1 MTLATVLQES
11 ETARESWRY
20 TSLRALKEAAFTP
33 AAPVAV
39 AADALPAPLAAE
51 NQRLVF
57 INGIFTPTLS
67 TTAQLPAGLLH
78 AEANHLTLTLA
89 AETCLA
95 PQPLETLFIWTKA
108 EAAQQSATQLTLQL
122 GSHARLTLHER
133 HVSLGAGAAHAA
145 LIKLD
150 ITLAEQAK
158 LLHSRFQTMAMTDYH
173 LATTRA
179 TLAKGAYYDQF
190 CLTTG
195 AALSRHTLHVAL
207 TAAEAQTRLLGAY
220 LLRAAQHGDTTSI
233 IRHDAPQTTSQ
244 EHYRGVLSGK
254 ARGVFQGKIIVAPG
268 AQKSDG
274 QQMSRALLLSPQAE
288 ANSKPE
294 LEIYADDVKCSHGAT
309 IGQLDEAA
317 LFYLQSRG
325 IAKAD
330 ARALLTTAFLTEV
343 LDTVSDSGGRTA
355 AQQLVD
361 GWLNTAEAA

>member
-20 TSLRALKEAAFTP
+20 TSLRALKDIAFSP
-33 AAPVAV
+33 ADDIAV

-57 INGIFTPTLS
+57 INGVISPALS
-67 TTAQLPAGLLH
+67 TTAQLPSGLLH
-78 AEANHLTLTLA
+78 AQANHLTLTLA

-95 PQPLETLFIWTKA
+95 PQPLELLFIWTKA

-122 GSHARLTLHER
+122 GSHARLTLLER
-133 HVSLGAGAAHAA
+133 HVSFGTGAAHAA
-145 LIKLD
+145 LVKFD

-158 LLHSRFQTMAMTDYH
+158 LLHSRFQTCAPTDYH
-173 LATTRA
+173 LATTNA
-179 TLAKGAYYDQF
+179 TLGKGAYYDQF
-190 CLTTG
+190 CLSTG
-195 AALSRHTLHVAL
+195 AALSRHSINVTL
-207 TAAEAQTRLLGAY
+207 AAPEAQTRLLSAY
-220 LLRAAQHGDTTSI
+220 LLHGAQHGDTTST
-233 IRHDAPQTTSQ
+233 IRHNAPQTTSQ

-254 ARGVFQGKIIVAPG
+254 ARGVFQGKIIVAAG

-309 IGQLDEAA
+309 IGQLDDAA

-330 ARALLTTAFLTEV
+330 ARALLTAAFLTE
-343 LDTVSDSGGRTA
+343 LLEAMGDNGGRTA
-355 AQQLVD
+355 AQKLVD
-361 GWLNTAEAA
+361 SWLNTAEAA

>member
-1 MTLATVLQES
+1 MTLATMLQES

-20 TSLRALKEAAFTP
+20 TSLRALKDIAFAP

-57 INGIFTPTLS
+57 INGIFTPALS
-67 TTAQLPAGLLH
+67 TTAQLPAGLLR

-95 PQPLETLFIWTKA
+95 PQPLELLFVWTKA
-108 EAAQQSATQLTLQL
+108 AAAQQSAAQLTLQL

-133 HVSLGAGAAHAA
+133 HVSLSTGAAHAA
-145 LIKLD
+145 LVKLN

-158 LLHSRFQTMAMTDYH
+158 LLHSRFQTCALTDYH
-173 LATTRA
+173 LATTTA
-179 TLAKGAYYDQF
+179 TLGKGAYYDQF

-195 AALSRHTLHVAL
+195 AALSRHTINVTL
-207 TAAEAQTRLLGAY
+207 AAPEAQTRLLGAY
-220 LLRAAQHGDTTSI
+220 LLRGAQHGDTTSI
-233 IRHDAPQTTSQ
+233 IQHAAPQTTSQ
-244 EHYRGVLSGK
+244 EHYRGVLNGK

-268 AQKSDG
+268 AQQSDG

-309 IGQLDEAA
+309 IGQLDDAA

-330 ARALLTTAFLTEV
+330 ARALLTAAFLTE
-343 LDTVSDSGGRTA
+343 LLEAMGDNGGRTA

-361 GWLNTAEAA
+361 SWLATPEAA